1 MFYYKIIKTMWFF
14 IVWLVPI
21 IALFWIKWQ
30 QLEHGTIKDLFYKD
44 VNPICKECGECK
56 NELKSM
62 DWLVFIPFVG
72 LIMILWT
79 LFDDKLKKLYWK
91 ICDWLNTPIK

>member
-1 MFYYKIIKTMWFF
+1 MWFF

-21 IALFWIKWQ
+21 IMLFWIKWR

-56 NELKSM
+56 NEIASM
-62 DWLVFIPFVG
+62 DWLVLVPFVG
-72 LIMILWT
+72 LLMIGFI
-79 LFDDKLKKLYWK
+79 LFGEKIKKLYYTVL
-91 ICDWLNTPIK
+91 DWINTPIK

>member
-1 MFYYKIIKTMWFF
+1 MWLF

-21 IALFWIKWQ
+21 IALFWIKWR

-44 VNPICKECGECK
+44 VNPICKECGGCE
-56 NELKSM
+56 NEMASM
-62 DWLVFIPFVG
+62 DWLVLIPFVG
-72 LIMILWT
+72 LSMILWT

-91 ICDWLNTPIK
+91 ICDWINTPIK

>member
-1 MFYYKIIKTMWFF
+1 MWFL

-21 IALFWIKWQ
+21 IALFWIKWR

-44 VNPICKECGECK
+44 VNPICKECGGCE
-56 NELKSM
+56 NELASM

-72 LIMILWT
+72 LSLILWT
-79 LFDDKLKKLYWK
+79 LFDDKLKKLYWT
-91 ICDWLNTPIK
+91 IHGWINTPIK

>member
-1 MFYYKIIKTMWFF
+1 MWFL

-21 IALFWIKWQ
+21 IVLFWIKWQ
-30 QLEHGTIKDLFYKD
+30 QLEHGSIKDLFYKD
-44 VNPICKECGECK
+44 VNPICKECGLCENK
-56 NELKSM
+56 MESM

-79 LFDDKLKKLYWK
+79 LFDDKLKKLYWT
-91 ICDWLNTPIK
+91 IHGWINTPIK

>member
-1 MFYYKIIKTMWFF
+1 MWFL

-21 IALFWIKWQ
+21 IALFWIKWK

-56 NELKSM
+56 NEIASM

-72 LIMILWT
+72 LSMILWT
-79 LFDDKLKKLYWK
+79 LFDDKLKEFYWK
-91 ICDWLNTPIK
+91 ICDWFNTPIK